1 VLAFRR
7 EAPLTAGQQIA
18 FTTNFGQLEPPYTQI
33 QSPEGKRLD
42 NPALSDI
49 SNLVFGRTIDVELSC
64 RTHPTVS
71 PNGHRYRVDVT
82 NGARGQ
88 SFFDR
93 GEHVTIGSEPT
104 WICSLLLC
112 LTRLLVAYR
121 ILRLRKTVIR
131 E

>member
-1 VLAFRR
+1 MGSDILSLIDNAIDDYLSDDAMRWR
-7 EAPLTAGQQIA
+7 P
-18 FTTNFGQLEPPYTQI
+18 EPP
-33 QSPEGKRLD
+33 K
-42 NPALSDI
+42 PAAIPVHVL
-49 SNLVFGRTIDVELSC
+49 
-64 RTHPTVS
+64 
-71 PNGHRYRVDVT
+71 DVT